1 MFVSKHLVMLTLMVL
16 LSLASMTAGGP
27 KPGLDVES
35 VADKIM
41 KKIASAFEKS
51 VIRAGNTCG
60 LPKINN
66 VMKNLTLNEGDTANF
81 HCSVDM
87 KCMVSYIQW
96 YHEPFNGTLKL
107 LRTGA
112 SSGDPYS
119 YFIKDV
125 HLNDEG
131 FYMCVAGNTLGE
143 TTSLATLEIAGAAT
157 IYMSLIYKL
166 LYITIFINLLSASY
180 V

>member
-1 MFVSKHLVMLTLMVL
+1 M
-16 LSLASMTAGGP
+16 G
-27 KPGLDVES
+27 
-35 VADKIM
+35 
-41 KKIASAFEKS
+41 
-51 VIRAGNTCG
+51 
-60 LPKINN
+60 PKINN

-125 HLNDEG
+125 QPIDEG

-157 IYMSLIYKL
+157 VNKNLVLKLMLASSVYLLIN
-166 LYITIFINLLSASY
+166 I
-180 V
+180 

>member
-1 MFVSKHLVMLTLMVL
+1 MLILMVL

-27 KPGLDVES
+27 QPGLDVES
-35 VADKIM
+35 VADKII
-41 KKIASAFEKS
+41 KKI
-51 VIRAGNTCG
+51 AGNTCG

-157 IYMSLIYKL
+157 ISVSLTLKL
-166 LYITIFINLLSASY
+166 IFTSSLYLFFIRH

>member
-1 MFVSKHLVMLTLMVL
+1 MSWTWTLLTVLIVSQ
-16 LSLASMTAGGP
+16 SCCAGP
-27 KPGLDVES
+27 ALDINS
-35 VADKIM
+35 VGEKII

-66 VMKNLTLNEGDTANF
+66 VMKNLTLHEGEVASF

-96 YHEPFNGTLKL
+96 YHEPFNGSMKL

-112 SSGDPYS
+112 HRGNPYS
-119 YFIKDV
+119 YQIKDV
-125 HLNDEG
+125 SYEDEG
-131 FYMCVAGNTLGE
+131 YYMCVAGNTLGE
-143 TTSLATLEIAGAAT
+143 TTSLAFLEIAGAA
-157 IYMSLIYKL
+157 SLEQSL
-166 LYITIFINLLSASY
+166 LVIASAVLIEKALNNFLYQHLTSAG
-180 V
+180 

>member
-1 MFVSKHLVMLTLMVL
+1 MTPACSSL
-16 LSLASMTAGGP
+16 LLLALILCQAAA
-27 KPGLDVES
+27 GLDIES
-35 VADKIM
+35 VGEKII

-66 VMKNLTLNEGDTANF
+66 VMKNLTLNEGDTASF

-96 YHEPFNGTLKL
+96 YHEPFNGSATL

-112 SSGDPYS
+112 SSGNPYS
-119 YFIKDV
+119 IMLKDV
-125 HLNDEG
+125 GRGDEG

-143 TTSLATLEIAGAAT
+143 TTSLATLEIAGAARLGEHWPGT
-157 IYMSLIYKL
+157 LLLLTTLYFIVYQKL
-166 LYITIFINLLSASY
+166 
-180 V
+180 

>member
-1 MFVSKHLVMLTLMVL
+1 MMAVPPHLLMITLLVL
-16 LSLASMTAGGP
+16 LSLAAMTAGGP
-27 KPGLDVES
+27 QPGLDVES
-35 VADKIM
+35 VADKII
-41 KKIASAFEKS
+41 KKI
-51 VIRAGNTCG
+51 AGNTCG

-125 HLNDEG
+125 HQNDEG

-157 IYMSLIYKL
+157 IGVSLKSKLMLTTLIYL
-166 LYITIFINLLSASY
+166 FFISH